1 MPSVK
6 GLWNVQTLRGSDR
19 FPRNQRFLI
28 VDTPVQR
35 SACLPY
41 EGCYN
46 FAMVASHKHLSLG
59 V

>member
-1 MPSVK
+1 MFRLLK
-6 GLWNVQTLRGSDR
+6 GQIG
-19 FPRNQRFLI
+19 FPGIQRFLI
-28 VDTPVQR
+28 VDTPVQL

-41 EGCYN
+41 KGCYN

>member
-1 MPSVK
+1 MFRLLE
-6 GLWNVQTLRGSDR
+6 GQIG
-19 FPRNQRFLI
+19 FPGIQRFLI

-46 FAMVASHKHLSLG
+46 FAMVASHKRLSLG